1 MNMCESYSCSQ
12 STSKPIQLESNWKP
26 LDHRCQRKPAYM
38 IMLNFP
44 TVLDSEWLGGWF
56 LFVCFCQLMK
66 TNLVWW
72 SIWSEKQTWGYFP
85 STQSGQV
92 YACLTL
98 GRNKFL
104 DQCLSKYSLHIPHH
118 WGSWKAA
125 TMHQVDILLN
135 RDWHLKKNCFVL
147 GVIRSKSLFLATKL
161 VPSCGA
167 SPNLDLC
174 GWCILMHINQPQTLS
189 RLKTNNNNLIL
200 LTKR

>member
-135 RDWHLKKNCFVL
+135 RDWHLKKKMFRSRSDSLKVFVPRDKTGSFMRCL
-147 GVIRSKSLFLATKL
+147 TQPWSLWVMYSDAHQPASNSKQ
-161 VPSCGA
+161 VE
-167 SPNLDLC
+167 
-174 GWCILMHINQPQTLS
+174 NQQ
-189 RLKTNNNNLIL
+189 
-200 LTKR
+200 